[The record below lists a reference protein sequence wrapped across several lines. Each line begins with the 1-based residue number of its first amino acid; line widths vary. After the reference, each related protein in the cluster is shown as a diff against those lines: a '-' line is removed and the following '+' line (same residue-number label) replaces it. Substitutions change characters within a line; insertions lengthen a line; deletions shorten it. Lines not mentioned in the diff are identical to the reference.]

1 LTVNGEAGLLGV
13 AVLKCVD
20 PEQKLELD
28 ELRLRQ
34 REENGVL
41 VHLQKAM
48 FAIQQHAGIRWL
60 CYVRLGKVR

>member
-1 LTVNGEAGLLGV
+1 MTVNGEAGLLGV
-13 AVLKCVD
+13 AVPKCAD

-28 ELRLRQ
+28 ESGLRQ

-41 VHLQKAM
+41 VQLQKAM

-60 CYVRLGKVR
+60 G